1 MPPGY
6 QQQPAPQDNS
16 GVEKKGFFGALFDFS
31 FSSFVTTKVLKLLYG
46 LWMLVVIGV
55 LFGGI
60 IGAIVQMTDRY
71 GSVAV
76 GFLMLI
82 LAPVAAVFTLVFGR
96 MYFELIIVAFRM
108 AENLEEINRKT
119 KS

>member
-6 QQQPAPQDNS
+6 QPQPS
-16 GVEKKGFFGALFDFS
+16 GDMAGAAKKGFFGALFDFS

-71 GSVAV
+71 GSVAA
-76 GFLMLI
+76 GFLMLVLSPI
-82 LAPVAAVFTLVFGR
+82 AAVFTLVFGR

-119 KS
+119 KG